1 MKAQDQPR
9 ASIIIIAYNAGRTI
23 EQAVQSAC
31 EQSEKRIEI
40 LCVDDGS
47 TDATADRVR
56 RLAARDPRIQMIA
69 QPHGGPL
76 AARYTGVQHATG
88 GWTMFLDADDLLSP
102 IAVRTACD
110 AAEEVGADVL
120 EFGVE
125 MVKNSD
131 CPPSDA
137 YWNWLERFFSQ
148 QKPLPKKVCGPEMIN
163 ACFDGMAFPHNV
175 WNKLYRTDLLRAA
188 LGEYRGERLGFWEDL
203 LITLMVL
210 CHMERYARIPTKLYT
225 YTIGGGMT
233 TTPAHGVSADAL
245 RSNGIEWLALK
256 LAREWLDK
264 IGYPQDEIAP
274 AMAAIT
280 RNIQESVCS
289 SLTERYSPDARREYL
304 MGLAEICTREEYAEL
319 VALCIDRQQ
328 TLLERSA
335 QEDRQLRESMAR
347 IQAHADQLKA
357 QNIALKESFD
367 TISNAFFWR
376 ITKPLRVMLDALKK
390 VLRSDTRM

>member
-1 MKAQDQPR
+1 
-9 ASIIIIAYNAGRTI
+9 
-23 EQAVQSAC
+23 
-31 EQSEKRIEI
+31 
-40 LCVDDGS
+40 
-47 TDATADRVR
+47 
-56 RLAARDPRIQMIA
+56 
-69 QPHGGPL
+69 
-76 AARYTGVQHATG
+76 
-88 GWTMFLDADDLLSP
+88 
-102 IAVRTACD
+102 
-110 AAEEVGADVL
+110 
-120 EFGVE
+120 
-125 MVKNSD
+125 
-131 CPPSDA
+131 
-137 YWNWLERFFSQ
+137 
-148 QKPLPKKVCGPEMIN
+148 
-163 ACFDGMAFPHNV
+163 
-175 WNKLYRTDLLRAA
+175 
-188 LGEYRGERLGFWEDL
+188 
-203 LITLMVL
+203 
-210 CHMERYARIPTKLYT
+210 
-225 YTIGGGMT
+225 MT